1 MSVDTERDYTGIRCL
16 RIGERSADSKMKET
30 KDKTMWMWFGKHK
43 KQIVLWSV
51 IILIAVPLIV
61 YGLSEISLLP
71 VTGGNDWAG
80 FWGGYFGS
88 IIGGVITMIVF
99 CGTLE
104 SNKKER
110 IAREK
115 SDFFLQLLNESTYLD
130 TYPRKLSYALIRDD
144 KELYYSEMW
153 EYQRKVLE
161 LQLRIEIEKEK
172 NLYIGTDDLL
182 KKLKENVNA
191 TEKFLEDRNF
201 EDETEKQEFIES
213 AKMVGCTRD
222 AMLNAVKK
230 FIVNNRSETV
240 IEVE

>member
-1 MSVDTERDYTGIRCL
+1 
-16 RIGERSADSKMKET
+16 MKET
-30 KDKTMWMWFGKHK
+30 RDNTIWKWIKRHK
-43 KQIVLWSV
+43 KQVILWGV
-51 IILIAVPLIV
+51 IILIVVPLIV
-61 YGLSEISLLP
+61 YGMSEVSLLP
-71 VTGGNDWAG
+71 VTGSNDWAG

-115 SDFFLQLLNESTYLD
+115 SDFFLQILNESTYLD

-153 EYQRKVLE
+153 EYQRKVLG

-191 TEKFLEDRNF
+191 TEKFLEDLNF
-201 EDETEKQEFIES
+201 EDETKEQKFIES

-222 AMLNAVKK
+222 AILNAVKN
-230 FIVNNRSETV
+230 FIVNNRSETDY
-240 IEVE
+240 

>member
-1 MSVDTERDYTGIRCL
+1 
-16 RIGERSADSKMKET
+16 MKEA
-30 KDKTMWMWFGKHK
+30 KDKTIWAWIKKYK
-43 KQIVLWSV
+43 KQVALWGGS
-51 IILIAVPLIV
+51 ILIAVPFIV
-61 YGLSEISLLP
+61 YGLSEASLFP

-201 EDETEKQEFIES
+201 EDETERKKFIQS
-213 AKMVGCTRD
+213 AQMVGWTRD
-222 AMLNAVKK
+222 AVIDAIKK
-230 FIVNNRSETV
+230 FIIKNQSKG
-240 IEVE
+240 IVE